1 MWPEPQATTGL
12 LVDLYHLDAAY
23 ISWRIGQNAPA
34 TFDLYTRSAPF
45 GGAYLLT
52 AGLEPALAFVRNF
65 HYTEADLTYLS
76 RIKSYDPAFLDELR
90 RFRFTG
96 EILAMSEGTIAF
108 ADEPLLRVTAPFRE
122 ALLLESG
129 LLRAIGVST
138 LIATKATRLADAAAG
153 REVADFGFR
162 RAHNPYLAA
171 RAAFIGGCAST
182 SFVAGAKV
190 FDLPTSGTI
199 PHALVQVFATEEE
212 AFRAVAENLDHY
224 SLLLDTYDVHTAIE
238 TAVAVALD
246 ARTRR
251 GHEMVAVRL
260 DSGDLLSD
268 SKHVRRVL
276 DDAGLHETKVLVSGD
291 IDEFRIVDL
300 LRAGAPIAGFGVGGN
315 LAVGLG
321 TVVSGTV
328 GGVLGAVYKLVW
340 YEGVGDPA
348 RIKLAGEKSTWP
360 GRKLVYRIGEFEED
374 VIQLDAEPAPGNG
387 TPLLQ
392 PAIQNGETVTD
403 LPPVSE
409 IQARATASV
418 QALPQRYRALRDPA
432 SYPVRRSA
440 GILELRERAARR
452 GERGALRAAARGLGG
467 KREQEH
473 TGSDCRSPLPP

>member
-1 MWPEPQATTGL
+1 MWPEPEATTGL

-23 ISWRIGQNAPA
+23 VSWRTEHNAPA

-52 AGLEPALAFVRNF
+52 AGLEPAQAFVRDF
-65 HYTEADLTYLS
+65 RYTEEDLAYLA
-76 RIKSYDPAFLDELR
+76 RIKSYEPAFLDELR
-90 RFRFTG
+90 HFRFTG
-96 EILAMSEGTIAF
+96 EILAMPEGTIAF

-129 LLRAIGVST
+129 LLRAVGVST
-138 LIATKATRLADAAAG
+138 LIATKAARLVDAAAG

-162 RAHNPYLAA
+162 RAHDPYLAA
-171 RAAFIGGCAST
+171 RSAFIGGCAST

-190 FDLPTSGTI
+190 FDLPTGGTI

-246 ARTRR
+246 ARTRL

-260 DSGDLLSD
+260 DSGDLLAD

-291 IDEFRIVDL
+291 IDESRIADL

-321 TVVSGTV
+321 TVASGTV

-360 GRKLVYRIGEFEED
+360 GRKLIYRIGEFEED
-374 VIQLDAEPAPGNG
+374 VIQLDDEPAPGNG

-392 PAIQNGETVTD
+392 PAIRDGEIVTD
-403 LPPVSE
+403 LPPIPE
-409 IQARATASV
+409 LQARAIANV

-432 SYPVRRSA
+432 PYPVRRSA
-440 GILELRERAARR
+440 GILELRQRAVSR
-452 GERGALRAAARGLGG
+452 GGRGALR
-467 KREQEH
+467 
-473 TGSDCRSPLPP
+473 

>member
-1 MWPEPQATTGL
+1 MWPEPQLTTGL

-23 ISWRIGQNAPA
+23 VSWRTGHNAPA

-65 HYTEADLTYLS
+65 HYTEDDLTYLS
-76 RIKSYDPAFLDELR
+76 RIKSYDPAFLEELR

-96 EILAMSEGTIAF
+96 EILAMPEGTVAF
-108 ADEPLLRVTAPFRE
+108 ANEPLLRVTAPFRE

-138 LIATKATRLADAAAG
+138 LIATKAARLVDAAAG

-162 RAHNPYLAA
+162 RAHDPYLVA
-171 RAAFIGGCAST
+171 RAAFIGGCVST

-190 FDLPTSGTI
+190 FDLPTGGTI

-224 SLLLDTYDVHTAIE
+224 SVLLDTYDVHTAIE
-238 TAVAVALD
+238 IAVAVALD
-246 ARTRR
+246 ARSRL

-260 DSGDLLSD
+260 DSGDLLAD

-276 DDAGLHETKVLVSGD
+276 DEAGLRETGVLVSGD
-291 IDEFRIVDL
+291 IDEFRINDL

-321 TVVSGTV
+321 TAASGRV

-340 YEGVGDPA
+340 YEGASDPA

-360 GRKLVYRIGEFEED
+360 GRKLVYRIGEYEED
-374 VIQLDAEPAPGNG
+374 VIQLDDEPAPDDGAQ
-387 TPLLQ
+387 LLQ
-392 PAIQNGETVTD
+392 LAIHDSAIVAD
-403 LPPVSE
+403 LP
-409 IQARATASV
+409 SV
-418 QALPQRYRALRDPA
+418 QDIQTRALANVRDLPDRYRMLPPPA
-432 SYPVRRSA
+432 PYPVRRSA
-440 GILELRERAARR
+440 GVLDLRERASRLQQGVGFPNNHSSTR
-452 GERGALRAAARGLGG
+452 
-467 KREQEH
+467 
-473 TGSDCRSPLPP
+473 

>member
-23 ISWRIGQNAPA
+23 VSWRTGQNAPA

-52 AGLEPALAFVRNF
+52 AGLEPALAFVRDF
-65 HYTEADLTYLS
+65 RYTEEDLAYLA

-90 RFRFTG
+90 HFRFTG
-96 EILAMSEGTIAF
+96 EILAMSEGTVAF

-129 LLRAIGVST
+129 LMRAIGVST
-138 LIATKATRLADAAAG
+138 LIATKAARLVDAAAG

-162 RAHNPYLAA
+162 RAHDPYLAA

-182 SFVAGAKV
+182 SFVAGARV
-190 FDLPTSGTI
+190 FDLPAGGTI

-212 AFRAVAENLDHY
+212 AFRAVAENLDRY
-224 SLLLDTYDVHTAIE
+224 SLLLDTYDVYSAIE

-246 ARTRR
+246 ARARL

-260 DSGDLLSD
+260 DSGDLLAD

-276 DDAGLHETKVLVSGD
+276 DEAGLHETKVLVSGD
-291 IDEFRIVDL
+291 IDEFRIADL

-321 TVVSGTV
+321 TVASGTV

-360 GRKLVYRIGEFEED
+360 GRKLVYRIGEFAED
-374 VIQLDAEPAPGNG
+374 VIQLDDEPAPDDG
-387 TPLLQ
+387 TLLLQ
-392 PAIQNGETVTD
+392 PAIHHGTIVAD
-403 LPPVSE
+403 LP
-409 IQARATASV
+409 SV
-418 QALPQRYRALRDPA
+418 QDIKIRALANVRDLPEQYRTLHDPA
-432 SYPVRRSA
+432 RYPVRRSA
-440 GILELRERAARR
+440 GILELRERASR
-452 GERGALRAAARGLGG
+452 LRQGG
-467 KREQEH
+467 
-473 TGSDCRSPLPP
+473 GSPNTRSRTR

>member
-1 MWPEPQATTGL
+1 MWPDEPQATTGL

-23 ISWRIGQNAPA
+23 VSWRLGQNAPA

-52 AGLEPALAFVRNF
+52 AGLEPALAFVRDF
-65 HYTEADLTYLS
+65 RYTEEDLAYLTQ
-76 RIKSYDPAFLDELR
+76 IKSYDPAFLDELR

-96 EILAMSEGTIAF
+96 EILAMSEGTVAF

-138 LIATKATRLADAAAG
+138 LIATKAARLVDAAAG

-162 RAHNPYLAA
+162 RAHDPYLAT
-171 RAAFIGGCAST
+171 RAAYIGGCTST
-182 SFVAGAKV
+182 SFVTGAKV
-190 FDLPTSGTI
+190 FDLPTGGTI
-199 PHALVQVFATEEE
+199 PHALVQAFTTEEE
-212 AFRAVAENLDHY
+212 AFRAVAESLDRY
-224 SLLLDTYDVHTAIE
+224 SLLLDTYDVETAIE

-246 ARTRR
+246 ARARL

-260 DSGDLLSD
+260 DSGDLLAD

-276 DDAGLHETKVLVSGD
+276 NEAGLRETKVLVSGD
-291 IDEFRIVDL
+291 IDEFRIADL
-300 LRAGAPIAGFGVGGN
+300 LQADAPIAGFGVGGN

-321 TVVSGTV
+321 TVASGTV

-340 YEGVGDPA
+340 YEGAGDPA

-360 GRKLVYRIGEFEED
+360 GRKLVYRIGEYEED
-374 VIQLDAEPAPGNG
+374 VIQLDDEPAPRNG
-387 TPLLQ
+387 TPLLH
-392 PAIQNGETVTD
+392 PAVRDGTIVAD

-409 IQARATASV
+409 IQRQASANV
-418 QALPQRYRALRDPA
+418 EALPHRYRALHDPTR
-432 SYPVRRSA
+432 YPVRRSP
-440 GILELRERAARR
+440 GILELRELAVAR
-452 GERGALRAAARGLGG
+452 GERGALR
-467 KREQEH
+467 
-473 TGSDCRSPLPP
+473 

>member
-1 MWPEPQATTGL
+1 MWPDEPHAATGL
-12 LVDLYHLDAAY
+12 FVDLYHLDAAY
-23 ISWRIGQNAPA
+23 VSWRTGQNAPA

-45 GGAYLLT
+45 GGVYLLT

-65 HYTEADLTYLS
+65 RYTEEDLAYVS

-96 EILAMSEGTIAF
+96 EILAIPEGTVAF

-138 LIATKATRLADAAAG
+138 LIATKSARLVDAAAG
-153 REVADFGFR
+153 RQVADFGFR
-162 RAHNPYLAA
+162 RAHDPYLAA
-171 RAAFIGGCAST
+171 RASFIGGCAST

-190 FDLPTSGTI
+190 FELPASGTI
-199 PHALVQVFATEEE
+199 PHALVQLFATEEE
-212 AFRAVAENLDHY
+212 AFRAVAETLDRY
-224 SLLLDTYDVHTAIE
+224 SVLLDTYDVHAAIE

-246 ARTRR
+246 ARTRL

-260 DSGDLLSD
+260 DSGDLLAD

-276 DDAGLHETKVLVSGD
+276 DEAGLYQTQVLVSGD
-291 IDEFRIVDL
+291 IDEFRISDL

-321 TVVSGTV
+321 TAASGKV

-360 GRKLVYRIGEFEED
+360 GRKQVYRVSEFEED
-374 VIQLDAEPAPGNG
+374 VIQLDNEPAPPNG
-387 TPLLQ
+387 IPLLH
-392 PAIQNGETVTD
+392 PAIHDGTIVAD
-403 LPPVSE
+403 LPSVPE
-409 IQARATASV
+409 IQSRAVANLRS
-418 QALPQRYRALRDPA
+418 LPECYRALQDPVP
-432 SYPVRRSA
+432 YPVRRSPDTLA
-440 GILELRERAARR
+440 LRERASKVRQA
-452 GERGALRAAARGLGG
+452 
-467 KREQEH
+467 
-473 TGSDCRSPLPP
+473 

>member
-1 MWPEPQATTGL
+1 MWPEPEATTGL

-23 ISWRIGQNAPA
+23 VSWRTEHNAPA

-52 AGLEPALAFVRNF
+52 AGLEPALAFVRDF
-65 HYTEADLTYLS
+65 RYTEEDLAYLA
-76 RIKSYDPAFLDELR
+76 RIKSYEPAFLDELR

-96 EILAMSEGTIAF
+96 EILAMPEGTIAF

-129 LLRAIGVST
+129 LLRAVGVST
-138 LIATKATRLADAAAG
+138 LIATKAARLVDAAAG

-162 RAHNPYLAA
+162 RAHDPYLAA
-171 RAAFIGGCAST
+171 RSAFIGGCAST

-190 FDLPTSGTI
+190 FDLPTGGTI

-224 SLLLDTYDVHTAIE
+224 SLLLDTYDVHTAIQ

-246 ARTRR
+246 TRTRL

-260 DSGDLLSD
+260 DSGDLLAD

-276 DDAGLHETKVLVSGD
+276 DEAGLHENKVLVSGD
-291 IDEFRIVDL
+291 IDEFRIADL

-321 TVVSGTV
+321 TVASGTV

-360 GRKLVYRIGEFEED
+360 GRKLIYRIGEFEED
-374 VIQLDAEPAPGNG
+374 VIQLDDEPAPGNG

-392 PAIQNGETVTD
+392 PAIRDGEIVTD
-403 LPPVSE
+403 LPPIPE
-409 IQARATASV
+409 LQARAIANV

-432 SYPVRRSA
+432 PYPVRRSA
-440 GILELRERAARR
+440 GILELRQRAVSRGEGGRCAEGGGCTRPGGKGGERAHRI
-452 GERGALRAAARGLGG
+452 
-467 KREQEH
+467 
-473 TGSDCRSPLPP
+473 

>member
-1 MWPEPQATTGL
+1 MQTMWPEPQATTGL

-23 ISWRIGQNAPA
+23 VSWRTGQNAPA
-34 TFDLYTRSAPF
+34 TFDLYTRSSPF

-52 AGLEPALAFVRNF
+52 AGLEPALAFVRDLR
-65 HYTEADLTYLS
+65 YTEEDLAYLA

-90 RFRFTG
+90 HFRFTG
-96 EILAMSEGTIAF
+96 EILAMPEGTVAF

-129 LLRAIGVST
+129 IMRAIGVST
-138 LIATKATRLADAAAG
+138 LIATKAARLVDAAAG

-162 RAHNPYLAA
+162 RAHDPHLAA

-182 SFVAGAKV
+182 SFVAGARV
-190 FDLPTSGTI
+190 FDLPASGTI

-212 AFRAVAENLDHY
+212 AFRAVAENLDRY
-224 SLLLDTYDVHTAIE
+224 SLLLDTYDVYTAIE

-246 ARTRR
+246 ARARL

-260 DSGDLLSD
+260 DSGDLLAD

-276 DDAGLHETKVLVSGD
+276 DAAGLHETKVLVSGD
-291 IDEFRIVDL
+291 IDEFRIADL
-300 LRAGAPIAGFGVGGN
+300 LQAGAPIAGFGVGGN

-321 TVVSGTV
+321 TVASGTV

-360 GRKLVYRIGEFEED
+360 GRKLVYRIGEFAED
-374 VIQLDAEPAPGNG
+374 VIQLDDEPAPDDGAL
-387 TPLLQ
+387 LLQ
-392 PAIQNGETVTD
+392 PAIHDGAIVAD
-403 LPPVSE
+403 LP
-409 IQARATASV
+409 SV
-418 QALPQRYRALRDPA
+418 QDIKIRALANVRDLPERYRTLHDPA
-432 SYPVRRSA
+432 RYPVRRSA
-440 GILELRERAARR
+440 GILELRERASR
-452 GERGALRAAARGLGG
+452 LRQGG
-467 KREQEH
+467 
-473 TGSDCRSPLPP
+473 GSPNTRSRTR